1 MFRMQPSYAKPCT
14 HGYGG
19 SGIVRPAAEEES
31 WLAAAGDAAARW
43 VGRPRVKLKGPGQ
56 CGDLFPDHWRL
67 KKTKPMGTVFTL
79 PHGTRS
85 AGARSS
91 SDRHLL
97 AGPVGMIGVTAAK
110 TCKMQFSFLRNL

>member
-56 CGDLFPDHWRL
+56 
-67 KKTKPMGTVFTL
+67 
-79 PHGTRS
+79 
-85 AGARSS
+85 
-91 SDRHLL
+91 
-97 AGPVGMIGVTAAK
+97 
-110 TCKMQFSFLRNL
+110 